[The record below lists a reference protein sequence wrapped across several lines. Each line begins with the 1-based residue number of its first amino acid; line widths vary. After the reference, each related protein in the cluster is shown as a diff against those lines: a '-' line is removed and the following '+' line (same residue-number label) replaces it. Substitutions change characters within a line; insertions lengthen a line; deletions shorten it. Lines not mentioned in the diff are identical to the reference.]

1 MTAFVCKIFKSTLRI
16 SDHIINRIW
25 QFNATFR
32 RTLREMGWFPN
43 IPVIKPYDVV
53 STSSQRFTELG
64 LPKKPPVPL
73 RPRSIIREH
82 LQRYQMFQCRFQETH
97 FYYFFHIQRPF
108 FTCHFFDCIPNR
120 IISPPT
126 NATISEK
133 SALCSCINQFLL
145 KNLRRRFNI
154 GGC

>member
-1 MTAFVCKIFKSTLRI
+1 MVIQCHFQVHFAGNVLIFQYPCYQTLLCSNHGRPKTHRIAF
-16 SDHIINRIW
+16 
-25 QFNATFR
+25 
-32 RTLREMGWFPN
+32 
-43 IPVIKPYDVV
+43 
-53 STSSQRFTELG
+53 
-64 LPKKPPVPL
+64 PKKQRVPL

-126 NATISEK
+126 NAIISEK